1 MDKAMAFDGVGGGVK
16 ERECKA
22 FFCEKRHERQAINST
37 VDGIFRAAKQSA
49 GDQTDDERDSFTS
62 AIRFR
67 SLNEIWDGIEL
78 ATVPLATREQW

>member
-1 MDKAMAFDGVGGGVK
+1 MVGGHTKTESEWIRQWRSMVWGGGGVK

-67 SLNEIWDGIEL
+67 SLNEI
-78 ATVPLATREQW
+78 

>member
-1 MDKAMAFDGVGGGVK
+1 MVGGHTKTESEWIRQWRSMVWGGGGGGGVK

-67 SLNEIWDGIEL
+67 SLNEI
-78 ATVPLATREQW
+78 